1 MPWLEIL
8 TGGAMLLGLVGTVVP
23 VWPGLGVVWLAGLVY
38 GLVGG
43 FGTVGAVAFGVMTV
57 LAVLGTTATIVMPVR
72 SGVRRGA
79 QLPTLAAAIVG
90 GLVGAVLLPALGLP
104 IGALAGVWAA
114 ELARVSDA
122 AQAWRNTL
130 AVLRGLGLGIVVE
143 LGVGTIM
150 LATWLVWALAR

>member
-1 MPWLEIL
+1 MPWLEL
-8 TGGAMLLGLVGTVVP
+8 ATGAVMVLGLAGTVVP
-23 VWPGLGVVWLAGLVY
+23 VWPGLAVVWAAGLVY
-38 GLVGG
+38 GLIGG
-43 FGTVGAVAFGVMTV
+43 FGTVGIVSFAVMTL
-57 LAVLGTTATIVMPVR
+57 LAAAGTAAKMALPVR
-72 SGVRRGA
+72 SGARRGA